1 MADETETNPNAT
13 APQPDDKQASGGVD
27 LSDFSSEV
35 AEEGAERAGKYYDS
49 EQEKA
54 RDREAILDVPVKITA
69 VVGDVKMPVRDL
81 VRLGRGAVVP
91 LNRKLGASID
101 IYANDRLIAR
111 GEITIIE
118 DDNIAVTMT
127 EIMSS
132 SASV

>member
-1 MADETETNPNAT
+1 MPEGNSAAEDTQQTHTPE
-13 APQPDDKQASGGVD
+13 VD
-27 LSDFSSEV
+27 LSDFASEV
-35 AEEGAERAGKYYDS
+35 
-49 EQEKA
+49 QENGEAQGTGRQDKEWE
-54 RDREAILDVPVKITA
+54 REAILDVPVKITA

-132 SASV
+132 SASS

>member
-1 MADETETNPNAT
+1 MAEDNNTAETAQEAQQTH
-13 APQPDDKQASGGVD
+13 APEVD
-27 LSDFSSEV
+27 LADFASDGQ
-35 AEEGAERAGKYYDS
+35 EESRPLHDTQ
-49 EQEKA
+49 QEKE
-54 RDREAILDVPVKITA
+54 REREAILDVPVKITA

-91 LNRKLGASID
+91 LNRKIGSSID
-101 IYANDRLIAR
+101 IYANDRLFAR

-132 SASV
+132 SAST

>member
-1 MADETETNPNAT
+1 MAEDMNTPET
-13 APQPDDKQASGGVD
+13 APETQQTSTPEVD
-27 LSDFSSEV
+27 LADFSSEV
-35 AEEGAERAGKYYDS
+35 PEEGGTQHDGRQDRER
-49 EQEKA
+49 E
-54 RDREAILDVPVKITA
+54 REAILDVPVKITA

-91 LNRKLGASID
+91 LNRKLGSSID

-132 SASV
+132 SAST

>member
-1 MADETETNPNAT
+1 MPDTEN
-13 APQPDDKQASGGVD
+13 QSGAD
-27 LSDFSSEV
+27 LSDFTSE
-35 AEEGAERAGKYYDS
+35 AEDQAPSPLTEA
-49 EQEKA
+49 QEKELE
-54 RDREAILDVPVKITA
+54 REAIFDVPVKITA

-91 LNRKLGASID
+91 LNKKLGSSID

-111 GEITIIE
+111 GEITIVE

-132 SASV
+132 SANPS

>member
-1 MADETETNPNAT
+1 MAEETNTPEDTQDTPQTAT
-13 APQPDDKQASGGVD
+13 PEVD
-27 LSDFSSEV
+27 LADFASEGMG
-35 AEEGAERAGKYYDS
+35 EMESQGDTRQDKER
-49 EQEKA
+49 E
-54 RDREAILDVPVKITA
+54 REAILDVPVKITA

-132 SASV
+132 SATA

>member
-1 MADETETNPNAT
+1 MAEDNNTAETAQEAQQTH
-13 APQPDDKQASGGVD
+13 APEVD
-27 LSDFSSEV
+27 LADFASDGQ
-35 AEEGAERAGKYYDS
+35 EESRPLHDTQ
-49 EQEKA
+49 QEKE
-54 RDREAILDVPVKITA
+54 REREAILDVPVKITA

-91 LNRKLGASID
+91 LNRKLGSSID

-132 SASV
+132 SAST

>member
-1 MADETETNPNAT
+1 M
-13 APQPDDKQASGGVD
+13 S
-27 LSDFSSEV
+27 
-35 AEEGAERAGKYYDS
+35 EEGAERLGKLHDS
-49 EQEKA
+49 EQEQA

-81 VRLGRGAVVP
+81 VCLGRGAVVP

>member
-1 MADETETNPNAT
+1 MVDEIEK
-13 APQPDDKQASGGVD
+13 PQGVD
-27 LSDFSSEV
+27 LSDFTSETQETPSSPLS
-35 AEEGAERAGKYYDS
+35 G
-49 EQEKA
+49 EKEKELE
-54 RDREAILDVPVKITA
+54 REAILDVPVKITA

-91 LNRKLGASID
+91 LNKKLGASID

-132 SASV
+132 SASSAS

>member
-1 MADETETNPNAT
+1 MAEETN
-13 APQPDDKQASGGVD
+13 APEEAKDTPEVSTPEVD
-27 LSDFSSEV
+27 LADFASEGTGGT
-35 AEEGAERAGKYYDS
+35 EPQGDGRKEKER
-49 EQEKA
+49 E
-54 RDREAILDVPVKITA
+54 REAILDVPVKITA

-101 IYANDRLIAR
+101 IYANERLIAR

-132 SASV
+132 SASA

>member
-1 MADETETNPNAT
+1 MAEDNNVAETAQETQQTPT
-13 APQPDDKQASGGVD
+13 PEVD
-27 LSDFSSEV
+27 LADFASDVQEDGGTPSDSRQDK
-35 AEEGAERAGKYYDS
+35 ER
-49 EQEKA
+49 E
-54 RDREAILDVPVKITA
+54 REAILDVPVKITA

-91 LNRKLGASID
+91 LNRKLGSSID

-132 SASV
+132 SAST

>member
-1 MADETETNPNAT
+1 MADETENNQT
-13 APQPDDKQASGGVD
+13 AGTQAGEGQASSGVD

-35 AEEGAERAGKYYDS
+35 GDEGASRSSSVQDS

-54 RDREAILDVPVKITA
+54 REREAILDVPVKITA

-132 SASV
+132 STSA

>member
-1 MADETETNPNAT
+1 MADF
-13 APQPDDKQASGGVD
+13 ASDGQ
-27 LSDFSSEV
+27 
-35 AEEGAERAGKYYDS
+35 EESRPLHDTQ
-49 EQEKA
+49 QEKE
-54 RDREAILDVPVKITA
+54 REREAILDVPVKITA

-91 LNRKLGASID
+91 LNRKLGSSID

-132 SASV
+132 SAST

>member
-1 MADETETNPNAT
+1 MAEDHNTAETAQEAQQTH
-13 APQPDDKQASGGVD
+13 APEVD
-27 LSDFSSEV
+27 LADFASDGQ
-35 AEEGAERAGKYYDS
+35 EESRPLHDTQ
-49 EQEKA
+49 QEKE
-54 RDREAILDVPVKITA
+54 REREAILDVPVKITA

-91 LNRKLGASID
+91 LNRKLGSSID

-132 SASV
+132 SAST

>member
-1 MADETETNPNAT
+1 MAEETNTPEDT
-13 APQPDDKQASGGVD
+13 QDMPQTSTPEVD
-27 LSDFSSEV
+27 LADFASEGMGD
-35 AEEGAERAGKYYDS
+35 AEMQGDTR
-49 EQEKA
+49 QEKE
-54 RDREAILDVPVKITA
+54 REREAILDVPVKITA

-101 IYANDRLIAR
+101 IYANERLIAR

-132 SASV
+132 SASA

>member
-1 MADETETNPNAT
+1 MAEDNNTAETAQQTH
-13 APQPDDKQASGGVD
+13 APEVD
-27 LSDFSSEV
+27 LADFASDV
-35 AEEGAERAGKYYDS
+35 QEEGRTLHDTQ
-49 EQEKA
+49 QEKE
-54 RDREAILDVPVKITA
+54 REREAILDVPVKITA

-91 LNRKLGASID
+91 LNRKLGSSID

-132 SASV
+132 SAST